1 MLLRLNSS
9 EHFLLPVGRP
19 NAYGLKAKESQ
30 LVNLVLLPLREIC
43 LAELTAH
50 EAQDETLS
58 RENYTFL
65 SLPGSIGA
73 GSYVDA

>member
-19 NAYGLKAKESQ
+19 SAYGLKAKESQ
-30 LVNLVLLPLREIC
+30 LVNLALLPLREIC
-43 LAELTAH
+43 LAKLTAH

-65 SLPGSIGA
+65 SLPGGMGP
-73 GSYVDA
+73 GSYAAA